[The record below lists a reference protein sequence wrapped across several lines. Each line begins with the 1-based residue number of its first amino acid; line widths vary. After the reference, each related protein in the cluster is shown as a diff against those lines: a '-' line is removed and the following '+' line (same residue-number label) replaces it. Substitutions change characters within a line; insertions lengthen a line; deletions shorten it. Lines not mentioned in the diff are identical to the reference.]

1 MKALGIIIFT
11 IIVFF
16 FVYMM
21 YDYEDIQND
30 EISGIDVKRLK
41 TITETIECYTDTS
54 DFTCGQIS
62 FTTNSDQIIEETEII
77 TIVEE
82 KEVEVIDDNGIITI
96 ETQNVTTTKT
106 VPKVSSADITYLDKQ
121 TGDFMVCK
129 IGNQCVIEA
138 DVKLYDENEKVVPAP
153 YGYQLTISCE
163 QRDNCN
169 ADQTRST
176 NAGQVTD
183 GSGGIRYTWT
193 TSQIRDSLGEY
204 EIFLNV
210 RSSLLDEN
218 GIPITLPKTISMV
231 LIS

>member
-1 MKALGIIIFT
+1 MKALGIVVLT

-16 FVYMM
+16 FGYMIF
-21 YDYEDIQND
+21 DDDDIEN
-30 EISGIDVKRLK
+30 EIIEGIDVKRLK
-41 TITETIECYTDTS
+41 TITETIECYTETS

-62 FTTNSDQIIEETEII
+62 FKTNSDQIIEETEII

-82 KEVEVIDDNGIITI
+82 KEIEVIDDNGIVTI

-138 DVKLYDENEKVVPAP
+138 DVKLYDENEKLVPAP

-163 QRDNCN
+163 QRDGCN
-169 ADQTRST
+169 SENTRST

>member
-1 MKALGIIIFT
+1 MKTIGIVVMVIILFFLG
-11 IIVFF
+11 
-16 FVYMM
+16 YMM
-21 YDYEDIQND
+21 YDTED
-30 EISGIDVKRLK
+30 EKVTISGIDVKKLK
-41 TITETIECYTDTS
+41 TITETIECYTETN

-62 FTTNSDQIIEETEII
+62 FKTNSDIIIEETEII

-82 KEVEVIDDNGIITI
+82 KEVEVINEDGIAVM
-96 ETQNVTTTKT
+96 ETQNVTSTKT

-193 TSQIRDSLGEY
+193 TSQISDSLGEY

>member
-1 MKALGIIIFT
+1 MKALGIVVLT

-16 FVYMM
+16 FGYMI
-21 YDYEDIQND
+21 YDDDDIEN
-30 EISGIDVKRLK
+30 EIIDGIDVKRLK
-41 TITETIECYTDTS
+41 TITETIECYTATS

-62 FTTNSDQIIEETEII
+62 FKTNSNQIIEETEII

-82 KEVEVIDDNGIITI
+82 KEVEVIDDNGIVTI

-138 DVKLYDENEKVVPAP
+138 DIKLYDESEKLIPAP

-163 QRDNCN
+163 QRDGCN
-169 ADQTRST
+169 SENTRST

-193 TSQIRDSLGEY
+193 TSQISDSLGEY